1 MRNRRNRIVVLAC
14 LGAWLLGSAIA
25 FSADQLAPD
34 SLDHLRFSEL
44 KLGDRIVLETANSTY
59 ELKIID
65 TQRVSAMANRLETES
80 KSESKSESLGFV
92 RLLGATIG
100 KQRGGLTLVEMGVIR
115 NGMKLEL
122 GLGDLHSTNR
132 FQTEPIT
139 AIKINN

>member
-1 MRNRRNRIVVLAC
+1 M
-14 LGAWLLGSAIA
+14 LGSAIA

-44 KLGDRIVLETANSTY
+44 QLGDRIVLETANSTY

-65 TQRVSAMANRLETES
+65 TQRVSAMANRLGT
-80 KSESKSESLGFV
+80 ESKSESLGFV

>member
-1 MRNRRNRIVVLAC
+1 MNNQRNRIVVLAC

-80 KSESKSESLGFV
+80 KSESLGFV

>member
-1 MRNRRNRIVVLAC
+1 MKNRRNRIAVLAC

-59 ELKIID
+59 QLKIID
-65 TQRVSAMANRLETES
+65 TQRVSAMANRLET
-80 KSESKSESLGFV
+80 KSKSESLGFV

-139 AIKINN
+139 TIKINN